1 MSDVGLTVS
10 AKTSEGIDEDERD
23 STAPLEYSALLREA
37 HDTDL
42 VSLEMSS
49 CVTHGTDERGTPV
62 LLCIPRVA
70 FDSTSTVNES
80 QIRKILLLLVKVADT
95 VVKGRFAL
103 VYAHDGAQYWLN
115 RQPIVFKFYKLLP
128 RLYKRNMEKMYIIH
142 PNVGIKMFFEFS
154 RVFLRYVYVV
164 ALTSDNLTHRECLRL
179 TRPP

>member
-1 MSDVGLTVS
+1 
-10 AKTSEGIDEDERD
+10 
-23 STAPLEYSALLREA
+23 
-37 HDTDL
+37 
-42 VSLEMSS
+42 LEMSS